1 MSTAPAPVQPRS
13 PRLTSQKS
21 KTTPEKGSDSAK
33 DKPVVILSASPRH
46 ADIMKRRS
54 TPQKGSKAETTEGEG
69 EGEGDGEDEDVVLFP
84 GTAAGESPP
93 SSPLCADNRSLSTRA
108 DTRKLP
114 RGAAGGR
121 QIESCCGPRSC
132 PAPNRN
138 LAAGKQSSGGRPS
151 VELLPPGAS
160 NVELPPAEADRRTA
174 SGRGKLTKA
183 ESGEFDGSRET
194 PSPSVQNMAPIL
206 NATGRHS
213 GLQQRR
219 AAAVATSGDG
229 DEEEETEEGA
239 GGERRGV
246 AGGEET
252 RDAFEDKRAESR
264 SLSNREFGGGYSPK
278 PEANRRIVSCRQPRK
293 K

>member
-1 MSTAPAPVQPRS
+1 M
-13 PRLTSQKS
+13 
-21 KTTPEKGSDSAK
+21 
-33 DKPVVILSASPRH
+33 
-46 ADIMKRRS
+46 
-54 TPQKGSKAETTEGEG
+54 
-69 EGEGDGEDEDVVLFP
+69 
-84 GTAAGESPP
+84 
-93 SSPLCADNRSLSTRA
+93 
-108 DTRKLP
+108 
-114 RGAAGGR
+114 
-121 QIESCCGPRSC
+121 
-132 PAPNRN
+132 
-138 LAAGKQSSGGRPS
+138 
-151 VELLPPGAS
+151 
-160 NVELPPAEADRRTA
+160 
-174 SGRGKLTKA
+174 TKA